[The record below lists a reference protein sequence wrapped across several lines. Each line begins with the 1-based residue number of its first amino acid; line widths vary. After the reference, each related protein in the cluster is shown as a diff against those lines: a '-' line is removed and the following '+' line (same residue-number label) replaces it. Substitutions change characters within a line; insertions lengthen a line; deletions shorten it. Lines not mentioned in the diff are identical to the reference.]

1 MSYEIWRTLFT
12 DDFNLD
18 QYLYHYTSVEKAM
31 KIIFSKEL
39 WFSKISKTNDT
50 TESKLRIQFK
60 TDDSKMLLSED
71 KRTSDVRK
79 YLMENNDDIRLLCF
93 SRDIALSKKELKFA
107 IAMHRNHSK
116 DKYFDISGRGFALP
130 RMWAQ
135 YASNHEGICFIINKK
150 KFEDKL
156 KSIAYL
162 RKRDVEYQN
171 FLMCYE
177 IKEKQLNQLNN
188 QVKEYFNGR
197 LSFLEL
203 ISTDEHFI
211 KYNYFTKQKDWEN
224 EREYRYI
231 AAVDGDKEL
240 NVKIG
245 GLFDYV
251 EAVVVGEKI
260 DPAYELAIRNMIE
273 NRCDIKKIFFSTNMC
288 YVE

>member
-1 MSYEIWRTLFT
+1 MSYRIWKTLFT

-18 QYLYHYTSVEKAM
+18 QYLYHYTSVEKAI
-31 KIIFSKEL
+31 KIIFSREL

-71 KRTSDVRK
+71 KRTSEVRK
-79 YLMENNDDIRLLCF
+79 YLTQHTDDMRLLCF
-93 SRDIALSKKELKFA
+93 SRDIALSKKELNFA
-107 IAMHRNHSK
+107 IATHRDHAK

-135 YASNHEGICFIINKK
+135 YASNHEGVCFVINKK
-150 KFEDKL
+150 IFDDKL
-156 KSIAYL
+156 ESIAYV
-162 RKRDVEYQN
+162 RQQAVEYEN
-171 FLMCYE
+171 FLTCYE
-177 IKEKQLNQLNN
+177 IKERQLNRLHGKVNN
-188 QVKEYFNGR
+188 YFNGK

-203 ISTDEHFI
+203 INADEHFV
-211 KYNYFTKQKDWEN
+211 KYNYFTKQKDWQN

-231 AAVDGDKEL
+231 AVVDGDKEP
-240 NVKIG
+240 NIKIG

-251 EAVVVGEKI
+251 EAIVVGEKI
-260 DPAYELAIRNMIE
+260 DPAYELAIRKMSE
-273 NRCDIKKIFFSTNMC
+273 NECDIKKIFFSTNMC